1 MKESWNP
8 NRLVF
13 FQLSAKFEQLFQ
25 SISQIEADFSLL
37 DMHSLTDMVDHI
49 QLIIK
54 TLQVFEKE
62 VDQMKKEIAALDG
75 DETVLR
81 DNVLVI
87 EDKLAQLTTRSEK
100 ALKIVEVRNCSILFI
115 FIVVTLFLFPQLG
128 CH

>member
-8 NRLVF
+8 NRIVF

-100 ALKIVEVRNCSILFI
+100 ALKIVEVRNCSI
-115 FIVVTLFLFPQLG
+115 
-128 CH
+128 